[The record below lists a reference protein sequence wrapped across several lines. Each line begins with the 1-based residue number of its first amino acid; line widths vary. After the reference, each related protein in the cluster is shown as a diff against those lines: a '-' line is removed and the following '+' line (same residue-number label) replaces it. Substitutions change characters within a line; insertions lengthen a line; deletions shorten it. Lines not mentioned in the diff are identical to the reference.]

1 MNITDRLLMADAV
14 LNQLVKSGDVSEERV
29 QEIVEAE
36 REVASAHIE
45 SFRDRMDLDSLESE
59 FDQRKEFDKTV
70 HFSED
75 MISKMGDIRMEVF
88 DPEPVKSHQQVL
100 EKIIDICFE
109 EVCE

>member
-1 MNITDRLLMADAV
+1 MNVTDRLLMADAV

-36 REVASAHIE
+36 SEVASAHIE
-45 SFRDRMDLDSLESE
+45 SFRDQLNLDNLESE
-59 FDQRKEFDKTV
+59 FDKRKEFDKTV

-75 MISKMGDIRMEVF
+75 MISKMGSIRMEVF

-100 EKIIDICFE
+100 EKAIDIAYE
-109 EVCE
+109 QV